1 MLIQLMLGIEML
13 KIAYKLPQSFLKEF
27 CQRHRVL
34 SLALFGSVLRDDFSP
49 QSDVDVLVQFEPD
62 AGVGLFELFD
72 MEDELSKYFDGH
84 KVEINTPNSL
94 SRFFRDEIMKDAEVL
109 YVKA

>member
-1 MLIQLMLGIEML
+1 ML
-13 KIAYKLPQSFLKEF
+13 KTKFKIPNEVLTDF
-27 CQRHRVL
+27 CRCHRVR

-49 QSDVDVLVQFEPD
+49 LSDVDVLVEFEPD
-62 AGVGLFELFD
+62 AGVGFFEMFD
-72 MEDELSKYFDGH
+72 MEEELSKYFEGH

-94 SRFFRDEIMKDAEVL
+94 SRFFRDEVLKEAEVL